1 MKHHLNFIEL
11 LVLANK
17 ESFLNAFPESDN
29 GKNIKSLI
37 SEAEKHLMICAECTV
52 KLSKGDQHYYN
63 SANRGIS

>member
-1 MKHHLNFIEL
+1 MTHHLNFIEL

-17 ESFLNAFPESDN
+17 GSFLNAFPESDN

-37 SEAEKHLMICAECTV
+37 SEAEKHLMICPECAV
-52 KLSKGDQHYYN
+52 KLSESDQHFYN